1 MASVYVMIG
10 IILLIFRYDFFNI
23 FNLRYDVSFILGLIS
38 ITISLFLFLYLYLQ
52 GNIRFGAQIN
62 KRYLDDEFR
71 YRNETKYES
80 NYLIDELR
88 YKIDKLE
95 SKISNYTFQKT
106 SISDEEKNSIINDIK
121 TSIKDILNEDLLR
134 EIERIYSDKIIGSQ
148 KIGLIL
154 DDFNRIS
161 KRISNEIY
169 ALGRRANINL
179 LIGSFTTVM
188 AVGVLIYWVFSNNN
202 QFDNLTKLLSNYIP
216 RLSII
221 IFIELFAYFFLKL
234 YKSNLQE
241 IKYFQNELT
250 NIESKF
256 TSLRSAITFNLD
268 TTKDYVI
275 RSFSDTERNIFK
287 KDKMT
292 TEDLEKVRLETNK
305 LNKLVETI
313 NNSIKNIRN

>member
-1 MASVYVMIG
+1 M
-10 IILLIFRYDFFNI
+10 
-23 FNLRYDVSFILGLIS
+23 
-38 ITISLFLFLYLYLQ
+38 
-52 GNIRFGAQIN
+52 
-62 KRYLDDEFR
+62 
-71 YRNETKYES
+71 
-80 NYLIDELR
+80 
-88 YKIDKLE
+88 
-95 SKISNYTFQKT
+95 
-106 SISDEEKNSIINDIK
+106 IK
-121 TSIKDILNEDLLR
+121 TSLKNNLNEDLLS
-134 EIERIYSDKIIGSQ
+134 EIEIKYSDKIIESQ
-148 KIGLIL
+148 KIDLIL

-188 AVGVLIYWVFSNNN
+188 AVGVLIYWVFSNDN

-234 YKSNLQE
+234 YKNNLQD

-268 TTKDYVI
+268 TSKDYVI
-275 RSFSDTERNIFK
+275 KSLSDTERNILR

-292 TEDLEKVRLETNK
+292 TEDLEKVRLEANKINK
-305 LNKLVETI
+305 LLESI
-313 NNSIKNIRN
+313 NNSIKNIKN